1 MIFPSIIIAVFA
13 VCFII
18 YFYKQHKIKKYGIT
32 TEATVMRITVN
43 ERLSADG
50 LDHTSVYV
58 RYDDENG
65 EEQEAVLST
74 VPAVCVGGKIRIRYN
89 PKDKGYANYVK
100 ED

>member
-1 MIFPSIIIAVFA
+1 MYLNQCLTDTLRNAKIASLGGPELADKMAQAQVNP
-13 VCFII
+13 V
-18 YFYKQHKIKKYGIT
+18 IKSKKW
-32 TEATVMRITVN
+32 N
-43 ERLSADG
+43 
-50 LDHTSVYV
+50 
-58 RYDDENG
+58 ENG

>member
-1 MIFPSIIIAVFA
+1 MIFPSIIFAVFA

-18 YFYKQHKIKKYGIT
+18 YLYKQNMIKKYGIT
-32 TEATVMRITVN
+32 TEATVTRITVN
-43 ERLSADG
+43 ELITAD
-50 LDHTSVYV
+50 DMDYTSVYV